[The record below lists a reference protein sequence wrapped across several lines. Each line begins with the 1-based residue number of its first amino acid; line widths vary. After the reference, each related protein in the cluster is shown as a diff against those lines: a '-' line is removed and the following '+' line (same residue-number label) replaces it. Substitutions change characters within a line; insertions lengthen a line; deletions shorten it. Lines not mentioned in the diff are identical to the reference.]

1 MTQNVEKVLIIG
13 LGMIGAS
20 IALASKSKGIKVI
33 GFDLSKDS
41 MKYLSLIH
49 ISEPTRPY

>member
-33 GFDLSKDS
+33 GFDSSKDS
-41 MKYLSLIH
+41 MKYAINNKIIDGFSN
-49 ISEPTRPY
+49 